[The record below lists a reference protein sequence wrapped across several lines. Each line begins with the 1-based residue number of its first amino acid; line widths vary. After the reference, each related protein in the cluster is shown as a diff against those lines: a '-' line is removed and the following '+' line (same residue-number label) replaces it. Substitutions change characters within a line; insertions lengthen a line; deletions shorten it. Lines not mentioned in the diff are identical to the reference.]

1 MAKDT
6 IVYVLIEDYITDST
20 GDNVVEVV
28 MTSTDEKKVE
38 ARLHELAESYKQ
50 EDGSLWDEDDEQFED
65 FSDETDYFSCWENG
79 CYSQNHYTL
88 SIKESVLE

>member
-20 GDNVVEVV
+20 GEQVIEVE
-28 MTSTDEKKVE
+28 MTSTNKKKVQE
-38 ARLHELAESYKQ
+38 RLHEMAESYKQ

-65 FSDETDYFSCWENG
+65 FQDDADYFSCWENG
-79 CYSQNHYTL
+79 CYSQEHYTL
-88 SIKESVLE
+88 KIVESVLE